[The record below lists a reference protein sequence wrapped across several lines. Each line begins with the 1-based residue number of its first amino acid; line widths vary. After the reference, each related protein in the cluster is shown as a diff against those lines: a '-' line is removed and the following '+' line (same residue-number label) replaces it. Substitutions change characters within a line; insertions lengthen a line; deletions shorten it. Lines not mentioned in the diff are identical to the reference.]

1 MIKEELIT
9 FEQEFDSSRYLDG
22 GILFLDDVLIRN
34 KEEFTISRTAIADGK
49 EVIRQE
55 EYEFDTVVYSRAE
68 ILFLR
73 RAVDIFGKKR
83 MVKI

>member
-1 MIKEELIT
+1 MAKEEIIT
-9 FEQEFDSSRYLDG
+9 FKQEFDSSGCLDG

-73 RAVDIFGKKR
+73 RVVDIFRKNR
-83 MVKI
+83 VEKI